1 MIDWTGIV
9 GFAWDQGNALKSTQ
23 KHGVSCRE
31 AEELF
36 QNSPLLVLPDPQHSK
51 KEERF
56 HALGRTE
63 QGRLLHIAFT
73 VRETKLRVI
82 SARPMSRKERNI
94 YESQS

>member
-1 MIDWTGIV
+1 MVDWTGIV

-36 QNSPLLVLPDPQHSK
+36 QNSPLLVLPDPQRSK
-51 KEERF
+51 EGERF

-63 QGRLLHIAFT
+63 EGRLLRIAFT
-73 VRETKLRVI
+73 VCETKLRVM
-82 SARPMSRKERNI
+82 SARPMNRKERKI

>member
-9 GFAWDQGNALKSTQ
+9 GFDWDQGNALKSNQ

-31 AEELF
+31 VEELF
-36 QNSPLLVLPDPQHSK
+36 QNSPLLVLSDPQHSK
-51 KEERF
+51 EEERF

-63 QGRLLHIAFT
+63 EGRLLHIAFT
-73 VRETKLRVI
+73 VRDTKLRVI
-82 SARPMSRKERNI
+82 SARPMSRKERNA